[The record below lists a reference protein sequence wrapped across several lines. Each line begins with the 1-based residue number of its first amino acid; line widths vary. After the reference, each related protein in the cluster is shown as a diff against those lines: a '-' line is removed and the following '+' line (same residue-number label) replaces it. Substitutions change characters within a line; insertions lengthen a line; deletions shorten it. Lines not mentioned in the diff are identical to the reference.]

1 MKTYYIHNGTEN
13 SGPFI
18 LEELKAKKI
27 TKTTLVWSEGM
38 DEWKYAGDI
47 TELKSILL
55 VLPPPLNKIPPLP
68 KEEEEEEE
76 EEEEKE
82 IRKTILG
89 LNKSIFFL
97 ASAIVALIIG
107 TLIFDSYQEK
117 RSTEIEQKNSQTEF
131 RNQQLELQQKEID
144 EQKIQ
149 LAIKEKIESE
159 RLTKE
164 KKDSINNRLL
174 EIKKIL
180 LYNKTNLE
188 EDKLK
193 LADAKDFKLLRTT
206 NERDEDI
213 SLIEN
218 DINHWQSEIKK
229 LENEMYVL
237 YLKLETVH

>member
-47 TELKSILL
+47 AELKNIIAA
-55 VLPPPLNKIPPLP
+55 VPPPLHKIPLLP
-68 KEEEEEEE
+68 IEQENEQEVK
-76 EEEEKE
+76 

-89 LNKSIFFL
+89 LDKSIFFL
-97 ASAIVALIIG
+97 ACGITALIIA
-107 TLIFDSYQEK
+107 TLIFDRYQEN
-117 RSTEIEQKNSQTEF
+117 RSTELEQKNSQTEF
-131 RNQQLELQQKEID
+131 RNQQLELQQNQID

-159 RLTKE
+159 RLTNE

-174 EIKKIL
+174 EIKKTL
-180 LYNKTNLE
+180 LLNKTNLE
-188 EDKLK
+188 EAKLK
-193 LADAKDFKLLRTT
+193 LADANDFQLLRTT
-206 NERDEDI
+206 NERDQDI

-229 LENEMYVL
+229 LEDEMYVL

>member
-18 LEELKAKKI
+18 MEELKAKKI
-27 TKTTLVWSEGM
+27 TKTILVWSEGM

-47 TELKSILL
+47 AELKSILS
-55 VLPPPLNKIPPLP
+55 VIPPPLNKIPPLP

-76 EEEEKE
+76 EKE

-89 LNKSIFFL
+89 LDKSIFYF
-97 ASAIVALIIG
+97 AMGIAALIIG
-107 TLIFDSYQEK
+107 TLIFDSYQEN
-117 RSTEIEQKNSQTEF
+117 RSTELEQKNSQTEF

-193 LADAKDFKLLRTT
+193 LADAKDFQLLRTT
-206 NERDEDI
+206 NERDQDI

-229 LENEMYVL
+229 LENEMYIL